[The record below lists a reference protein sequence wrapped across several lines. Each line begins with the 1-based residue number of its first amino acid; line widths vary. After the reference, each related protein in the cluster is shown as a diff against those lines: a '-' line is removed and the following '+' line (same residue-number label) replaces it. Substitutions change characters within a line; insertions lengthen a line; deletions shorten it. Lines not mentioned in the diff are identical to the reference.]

1 MKRTIGVILTIIMLF
16 GLASCGLQADIK
28 TGLTSSQEKSA
39 NNKPTSVVVY
49 FSCTGNT
56 KSVANKIA
64 GATESDIFEIVPE
77 KPYSSDDLNYNIKDC
92 RANLEM
98 NDISSRPAI
107 SSKIDVSE
115 YDTVYIGYPIW
126 WGTAP
131 RIIDTFLESS
141 NLSDKTVY
149 AFCTSGG
156 SGIETSIS
164 DMEETVPGLKIV
176 SGQRFA
182 SGDSQEE
189 IDQWVGSHK

>member
-1 MKRTIGVILTIIMLF
+1 LSYTF
-16 GLASCGLQADIK
+16 LAQD
-28 TGLTSSQEKSA
+28 
-39 NNKPTSVVVY
+39 
-49 FSCTGNT
+49 T